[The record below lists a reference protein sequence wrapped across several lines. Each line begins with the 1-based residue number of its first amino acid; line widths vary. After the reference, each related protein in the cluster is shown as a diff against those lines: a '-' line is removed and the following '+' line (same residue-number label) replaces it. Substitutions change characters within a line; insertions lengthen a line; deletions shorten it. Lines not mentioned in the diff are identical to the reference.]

1 MKLEKL
7 NLTELDAQEVKS
19 VEGGLVP
26 IAIRAIIKGIGIG
39 FGAAAAVYGAIAL
52 GKEIAD

>member
-7 NLTELDAQEVKS
+7 NLTELNAQEVKS

-26 IAIRAIIKGIGIG
+26 VDPVIG
-39 FGAAAAVYGAIAL
+39 FASFVLGAFAFAYSI
-52 GKEIAD
+52 GKDRAEADRR